1 MEPETVVVA
10 VQAEKRAEAE
20 RLAEVMRRLDAFH
33 ERHGFMSDEFS
44 DL

>member
-1 MEPETVVVA
+1 MEPETVGGA
-10 VQAEKRAEAE
+10 SQAEKAAEAE
-20 RLAEVMRRLDAFH
+20 RLAEVIRWLNVFH